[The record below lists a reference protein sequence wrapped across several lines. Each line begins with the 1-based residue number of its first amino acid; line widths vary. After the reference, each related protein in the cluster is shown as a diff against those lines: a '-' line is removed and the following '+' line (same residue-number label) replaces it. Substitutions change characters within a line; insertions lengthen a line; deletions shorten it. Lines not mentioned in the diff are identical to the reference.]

1 MVRSIGADR
10 VIDYTKEDFTK
21 GAERYDVILDN
32 VGNHGMLDSLHVLT
46 PKGKYIMVGGPQG
59 RWIDPL
65 PRAATALVLSR
76 FVSQDVL
83 MFLARLNQ
91 ADLTLLGDL
100 MQTGKVKPVIDRQYR
115 FSQIG
120 EAIGYLEAGHARGK
134 VVVAL
139 E

>member
-1 MVRSIGADR
+1 
-10 VIDYTKEDFTK
+10 
-21 GAERYDVILDN
+21 
-32 VGNHGMLDSLHVLT
+32 LHVLN

-65 PRAATALVLSR
+65 PRAAQALIWSK
-76 FVSQDVL
+76 FVSQDVF

-91 ADLTLLGDL
+91 ADLTLLGNL
-100 MQTGKVKPVIDRQYR
+100 MQAGKVKPVIDRQYR
-115 FSQIG
+115 FNQIG

-134 VVVAL
+134 VVVTL